1 MDILVRALKMV
12 GIDTIYGLVGI
23 PVTELAYI
31 AQERGIRYIGFRHEQ
46 QAGMAAATHG
56 YLTANRRASHCI
68 VARLHERPYL
78 NHQCH
83 GKLLSYDSDQRIVY
97 PRAYRP

>member
-1 MDILVRALKMV
+1 MATTNNGGCNCGNTTPSTPTYPQQVTGMDILVRALKMV

-46 QAGMAAATHG
+46 QAGMAGQPPPTAISP
-56 YLTANRRASHCI
+56 ANRACFSLYRRSAS
-68 VARLHERPYL
+68 
-78 NHQCH
+78 
-83 GKLLSYDSDQRIVY
+83 
-97 PRAYRP
+97 